1 MLVVLEG
8 ATQVCEAPHSWEGGQ
23 PPHVPPQPSSPQV
36 LPVHVAVQLEAPP
49 SDIPLEEELVD
60 PLPDEKLGNPLPDE
74 KLVNPLPDD
83 PDDVLPKVVPLE
95 VAAPDDD
102 APVPP
107 SPGPPLEEPV
117 FCPLDVPPELA
128 PVPLDS
134 LELPPSVFSADGWL
148 DVDEQPTVPNQAAD
162 VTASINLRMGVTS
175 GTKYGAEPAGAPGLL
190 IPTKRIARLVPNK

>member
-1 MLVVLEG
+1 MLVVFEG
-8 ATQVCEAPHSWEGGQ
+8 VTHVCEAPHSWEGGQ
-23 PPHVPPQPSSPQV
+23 PPHVPPQPSSPHV
-36 LPVHVAVQLEAPP
+36 LPVHVDVQLEAPP
-49 SDIPLEEELVD
+49 SDIPPDEELVD
-60 PLPDEKLGNPLPDE
+60 PLPDEE
-74 KLVNPLPDD
+74 LVDPLPDD
-83 PDDVLPKVVPLE
+83 PDDVLPKVLPLE

-102 APVPP
+102 APAPP

-128 PVPLDS
+128 QVPLDS

-190 IPTKRIARLVPNK
+190 IPTKRSARLVPNK